1 MKQKIR
7 EWFDKRVQ
15 SSLWIHQNKKM
26 RVKFRWIYIGFSLAI
41 LLLFLSAVVL
51 FYLYGL
57 RFDSQKA
64 DPYDNG
70 TNLAYFAAGIVVF
83 IIAVVLAIIIDGI
96 YFPLLYKN
104 SREIYMSS
112 DEYKQQV
119 EKYSEIDLIK
129 FTNRELKWLKKLG
142 WINKIEYQH
151 TINRKHKK

>member
-1 MKQKIR
+1 
-7 EWFDKRVQ
+7 
-15 SSLWIHQNKKM
+15 
-26 RVKFRWIYIGFSLAI
+26 